1 ILVQRLSPDVPDHSA
16 LRFLRRR
23 LGAVFAGMAS
33 MQAELRAIHR
43 LNGRLVLSFLLH
55 LLAWLVTGVE
65 AWLALRLMGAALGI
79 PVVLTL
85 ESLLYAARSLTFVVP
100 AALGVQEG
108 AYVLL
113 GGALGLTPDLAL
125 ALSLLKRGRDLLLG
139 IPALVTWQLFEARR
153 QRNAGGLARR
163 VCGG

>member
-1 ILVQRLSPDVPDHSA
+1 VQRLSPDVPEHGA
-16 LRFLRRR
+16 LRFLRRP
-23 LGAVFAGMAS
+23 LGAALAGMAS
-33 MQAELRAIHR
+33 MQSELRAIHR
-43 LNGRLVLSFLLH
+43 LNGRLILSFLLH

-79 PVVLTL
+79 AVVLTL

-108 AYVLL
+108 AYILL

-153 QRNAGGLARR
+153 QRQAGGLARR
-163 VCGG
+163 ACGG